1 MYNLSLF
8 WVLIKSCMFCR
19 SYIQHHVWWQLRRDP
34 FQSTLSG
41 EWMIYWTPLFHCW
54 NLLTEWVVVLYCN
67 ACQMREIRCEG
78 LVFVLLSLLQLDA
91 SSFLQVLCLAEDM
104 RTDPRDISSL
114 LRLNGCDIRQSL
126 LQLQFWT
133 RSGGGQSA
141 TRPLRCTSKNG
152 KEMREELSFIS
163 FFLFRCY
170 DKSVVD

>member
-1 MYNLSLF
+1 
-8 WVLIKSCMFCR
+8 
-19 SYIQHHVWWQLRRDP
+19 
-34 FQSTLSG
+34 
-41 EWMIYWTPLFHCW
+41 
-54 NLLTEWVVVLYCN
+54 
-67 ACQMREIRCEG
+67 MREIRCEG